1 MKTPYEQ
8 GRADSYYGR
17 PFAPFRGDW
26 TAEQLDEYRA
36 GYEQNETDGH
46 FKEIRP
52 GYTIEGEDECMQ

>member
-17 PFAPFRGDW
+17 PFILARGDW
-26 TAEQLDEYRA
+26 TADQLDEYRA
-36 GYEQNETDGH
+36 GYEQNEQDGH

-52 GYTIEGEDECMQ
+52 GYSTEGEEECMQ

>member
-8 GRADSYYGR
+8 CRADSYYKR
-17 PFAPFRGDW
+17 PFAPCRGDW

-46 FKEIRP
+46 FKEIRS
-52 GYTIEGEDECMQ
+52 